1 MTLADLFNKASG
13 EPTYIIL
20 FFVMIPVTALWTGWI
35 SKDEGW
41 NSPWKYIY
49 STLLYLA
56 SVPGIFAV
64 SLGVYLFLFERRSV
78 FETNVL
84 IEIMPIISMIATI
97 LIVRKNVDISYIPGF
112 DKLSGLIMMIS
123 SALAIMWFVDRTRI
137 IVFSYLPIQ
146 YLLLI
151 FVGLLLF
158 IRIGWSRLTKS

>member
-1 MTLADLFNKASG
+1 MTLADLFDKVSE
-13 EPTYIIL
+13 EPFYIIL
-20 FFVMIPVTALWTGWI
+20 FFAMIPITALLTGWI
-35 SKDEGW
+35 SKEEGW
-41 NSPWKYIY
+41 NNPWKYIY
-49 STLLYLA
+49 SALLYLVC
-56 SVPGIFAV
+56 VPGIFAV
-64 SLGVYLFLFERRSV
+64 SLGVYLFLFERRSI

-84 IEIMPIISMIATI
+84 MEIMPIISMVATI

-123 SALAIMWFVDRTRI
+123 AALAIMWFIDRTRI

-151 FVGLLLF
+151 FIGLMLF